1 VRGDL
6 AARLQRAGR
15 RDTNDT
21 HVQTLSHIK
30 SLLAARGIAPRH
42 AFGQNFLHDHNQIR
56 KLVDRAV
63 ISPGDT
69 VLEVG
74 PGTGALTVALI
85 AAGARVIAAELD
97 RDMCAIVTSEAARAI
112 ELPRPDGAPPAHDA
126 FTLVEGDCLAGKH
139 AISPAIAAMLGDHPF
154 TLVANLPYHAAT
166 PLMLNLLCDW
176 PTCRGQFITI
186 QRDVAD
192 RLMAKPSTDAYGA
205 LSVMA
210 SLLADVSMISVLPPG
225 CFWPAPKVTSAM
237 IAIEPRAPRPPIETH
252 RLSAFLHRVFSMRR
266 KQLGRILG
274 DEVAWPEGV
283 TRTMRPEELS
293 PGQLLELSLRAPA
306 PESGPTAPPA

>member
-1 VRGDL
+1 M
-6 AARLQRAGR
+6 
-15 RDTNDT
+15 
-21 HVQTLSHIK
+21 QTLSHIQ
-30 SLLAARGIAPRH
+30 SLLTARGIAPRH
-42 AFGQNFLHDHNQIR
+42 AFGQNFLHDHNKIR
-56 KLVDRAV
+56 QLIARAA
-63 ISPGDT
+63 IAPGER

-97 RDMCAIVTSEAARAI
+97 RDMCAIVSSEAARAA
-112 ELPRPDGAPPAHDA
+112 ELPRPEGAPPAHA
-126 FTLVEGDCLAGKH
+126 TFTLVEGDCLAGKH
-139 AISPAIAAMLGDHPF
+139 SISPALAAALGDQPF
-154 TLVANLPYHAAT
+154 ALVANLPYHAAT

-176 PTCRGQFITI
+176 PTCRGQFVTI

-210 SLLADVSMISVLPPG
+210 SLLANVSMISVLPPG

-237 IAIEPRAPRPPIETH
+237 VAIEPRLPRPPIDAH

-274 DEVAWPEGV
+274 DAVAWPEGV
-283 TRTMRPEELS
+283 TRTMRPEQLS
-293 PGQLLELSLRAPA
+293 PELLLQLALRVPA
-306 PESGPTAPPA
+306 PGSGPTAPPA

>member
-1 VRGDL
+1 
-6 AARLQRAGR
+6 
-15 RDTNDT
+15 
-21 HVQTLSHIK
+21 VQTLSHIK

-56 KLVDRAV
+56 KLVDRAGV
-63 ISPGDT
+63 RPGDT

-97 RDMCAIVTSEAARAI
+97 RDMCAIVTSEVARAL
-112 ELPRPDGAPPAHDA
+112 EVPRPAGSPPAHEA

-139 AISPAIAAMLGDHPF
+139 AIAPALAAALGDRPF

-176 PTCRGQFITI
+176 PMCRGQFVTI

-192 RLMAKPSTDAYGA
+192 RLMAKSSTDAYGA

-210 SLLADVSMISVLPPG
+210 TMLAHVSMISVLPPG

-237 IAIEPRAPRPPIETH
+237 VAIEPRTPRPPIDAH
-252 RLSAFLHRVFSMRR
+252 QLSAFLHRVFSMRR

-274 DEVAWPEGV
+274 DAIAWPEGV
-283 TRTMRPEELS
+283 TRTMRPEQLS
-293 PGQLLELSLRAPA
+293 PEQLLELSRLAPA
-306 PESGPTAPPA
+306 PGSGPTAPPA

>member
-1 VRGDL
+1 M
-6 AARLQRAGR
+6 
-15 RDTNDT
+15 
-21 HVQTLSHIK
+21 QTLSHIQ

-42 AFGQNFLHDHNQIR
+42 AFGQNFLHDHNKIR
-56 KLVDRAV
+56 QLISRAA
-63 ISPGDT
+63 IAPGET

-74 PGTGALTVALI
+74 PGTGALTVALL

-97 RDMCAIVTSEAARAI
+97 RDMCAIVSSEASRAL
-112 ELPRPDGAPPAHDA
+112 ELPRPEGAPPAHGA
-126 FTLVEGDCLAGKH
+126 FALVEGDCLAGKH
-139 AISPAIAAMLGDHPF
+139 SVSPALAAALGNLPF
-154 TLVANLPYHAAT
+154 ALVANLPYHAAT

-176 PTCRGQFITI
+176 PRCRGQFVTI

-192 RLMAKPSTDAYGA
+192 RLMAKPSTEAYGA

-210 SLLADVSMISVLPPG
+210 SLLAHVTTISVLPPG

-237 IAIEPRAPRPPIETH
+237 VAIEPRTPRQPIDT
-252 RLSAFLHRVFSMRR
+252 RGLSAFLHRVFSMRR

-274 DEVAWPEGV
+274 DEVAWPDGV
-283 TRTMRPEELS
+283 TRTMRPEQLS
-293 PGQLLELSLRAPA
+293 PEQLLELALKVPA

>member
-1 VRGDL
+1 M
-6 AARLQRAGR
+6 
-15 RDTNDT
+15 
-21 HVQTLSHIK
+21 QTLSHIQ

-56 KLVDRAV
+56 KLIARAAIV
-63 ISPGDT
+63 PGET

-85 AAGARVIAAELD
+85 AAGARVVAAELD
-97 RDMCAIVTSEAARAI
+97 RDMCAIAASEAARAL
-112 ELPRPDGAPPAHDA
+112 EMPRPEGAPPPHEA
-126 FTLVEGDCLAGKH
+126 FALVEGDCLAGKH
-139 AISPAIAAMLGDHPF
+139 AISPAIAAALGDRPF
-154 TLVANLPYHAAT
+154 ALVANLPYHAAT

-176 PTCRGQFITI
+176 PSCRGQFVTI

-192 RLMAKPSTDAYGA
+192 RLMARPSTDAYGA

-210 SLLADVSMISVLPPG
+210 SLLAKVSLISVLPPG

-237 IAIEPRAPRPPIETH
+237 VAIGPRTEGAHAEASGDAAPHTH
-252 RLSAFLHRVFSMRR
+252 PRIDTRRLSAFLQRVFSMRR

-274 DEVAWPEGV
+274 DAVAWPEGV
-283 TRTMRPEELS
+283 TRTMRPEQLS
-293 PGQLLELSLRAPA
+293 PEQLLELALRAQA

>member
-1 VRGDL
+1 V
-6 AARLQRAGR
+6 QPP
-15 RDTNDT
+15 
-21 HVQTLSHIK
+21 VQTLSHIK

-56 KLVDRAV
+56 KLVDRSG

-97 RDMCAIVTSEAARAI
+97 RDMCAIATSEAARAV
-112 ELPRPDGAPPAHDA
+112 ELPRPSGAPAAHEA
-126 FTLVEGDCLAGKH
+126 FTLVEGDCLASKH
-139 AISPAIAAMLGDHPF
+139 SLSPALAAALGDRPF

-210 SLLADVSMISVLPPG
+210 TMLAHVSMISVLPPG

-237 IAIEPRAPRPPIETH
+237 VAIEPHRPRPAIDTH
-252 RLSAFLHRVFSMRR
+252 HLSAFLQRVFSMRR

-274 DEVAWPEGV
+274 DAVAWPEGI
-283 TRTMRPEELS
+283 TRTMRPEQLS
-293 PGQLLELSLRAPA
+293 PELLLELSRRAPA

>member
-1 VRGDL
+1 VPS
-6 AARLQRAGR
+6 ARTTEPTRPS
-15 RDTNDT
+15 

-56 KLVDRAV
+56 KLVDRAGV
-63 ISPGDT
+63 RPGDT

-97 RDMCAIVTSEAARAI
+97 RDMCAIVTSEVARAL
-112 ELPRPDGAPPAHDA
+112 EVPRPAGSPPAHEA

-139 AISPAIAAMLGDHPF
+139 AIAPALAAALGDRPF

-176 PTCRGQFITI
+176 PMCRGQFVTI

-192 RLMAKPSTDAYGA
+192 RLMAKSSTDAYGA

-210 SLLADVSMISVLPPG
+210 TMLAHVSMISVLPPG

-237 IAIEPRAPRPPIETH
+237 VAIEPRTPRPPIDAH
-252 RLSAFLHRVFSMRR
+252 QLSAFLHRVFSMRR

-274 DEVAWPEGV
+274 DAIAWPEGV
-283 TRTMRPEELS
+283 TRTMRPEQLS
-293 PGQLLELSLRAPA
+293 PEQLLELSRLAPA
-306 PESGPTAPPA
+306 PGSGPTAPPA

>member
-1 VRGDL
+1 M
-6 AARLQRAGR
+6 
-15 RDTNDT
+15 
-21 HVQTLSHIK
+21 QTLSHIQ
-30 SLLAARGIAPRH
+30 SLLAARGISPRH
-42 AFGQNFLHDHNQIR
+42 SFGQNFLHDHNKIR
-56 KLVDRAV
+56 QLIARAAIV
-63 ISPGDT
+63 PGET

-85 AAGARVIAAELD
+85 AAGARVVAAELD
-97 RDMCAIVTSEAARAI
+97 RDMCAIVTSEAARAL
-112 ELPRPDGAPPAHDA
+112 ELPRPEGAPPLYEA
-126 FTLVEGDCLAGKH
+126 FTLVAGDCLAGKH
-139 AISPAIAAMLGDHPF
+139 SISPALAAALDDRPF
-154 TLVANLPYHAAT
+154 ALVANLPYHAAT

-176 PTCRGQFITI
+176 PTCRGQFVTI

-192 RLMAKPSTDAYGA
+192 RLMAKPATDAYGA

-210 SLLADVSMISVLPPG
+210 SLLANVSMISVLPPG

-237 IAIEPRAPRPPIETH
+237 VAIEPRTPRPPIDTH

-274 DEVAWPEGV
+274 DAVAWPEGV
-283 TRTMRPEELS
+283 TRTMRPEQLS
-293 PGQLLELSLRAPA
+293 PEQLLVLALRVPA